1 MGLVMVF
8 SRLPII
14 RIHLVYKNR
23 FNFSFSLSFFLFD
36 SLVLFHSQN
45 IRFDIHSFRFCFPI
59 WFRKFSGYGLV
70 YNLFSVVSF
79 SKCLVSHTPT
89 FCWFCRFVCLFFG
102 LRESSQFVRSQSQF
116 YIFSFV
122 LTQKVFWFFVR
133 ICCSFSS
140 FKKSR

>member
-23 FNFSFSLSFFLFD
+23 FNFPPHFLAFSLIRSFCFIARIFALTF
-36 SLVLFHSQN
+36 
-45 IRFDIHSFRFCFPI
+45 IRFVFVFPFGFESFL
-59 WFRKFSGYGLV
+59 GYGLV

-122 LTQKVFWFFVR
+122 LTQKVFCFFVR
-133 ICCSFSS
+133 ICCNFSS